1 MNKYFTAILLALT
14 ATTSFA
20 NQNAINIVKSTI
32 KSTLKDPES
41 AKFKNMRV
49 SIINPKVVCGE
60 VNSKN
65 SFGGYTGFQ
74 KFVSVGE
81 AVLFVDGSDSD
92 VTKKYKEFCD

>member
-1 MNKYFTAILLALT
+1 
-14 ATTSFA
+14 
-20 NQNAINIVKSTI
+20 
-32 KSTLKDPES
+32 
-41 AKFKNMRV
+41 MRV

>member
-1 MNKYFTAILLALT
+1 MILRSCGSSKT
-14 ATTSFA
+14 EKETTNISDSYTVA
-20 NQNAINIVKSTI
+20 NAQISIESQ
-32 KSTLKDPES
+32 LKDPES